1 MHVIKTIKFDL
12 PIDGVKVK
20 NIEELRDHFTI
31 EVLEL
36 YREGKLKR
44 WLDSQK
50 LNDKINS
57 LNDLELVC
65 DDNFLLMR
73 GLCEI
78 FEIQA
83 DDELIKIAIGE
94 TNKSF
99 PTLEKIK
106 ITLEEDKKNTII
118 TLLKPTHDELK
129 ELKRKLE
136 ELRRE
141 KEKLQEENKEL
152 MEMIENLGGSIPL
165 FILKMKNL
173 KNSSKGYV
181 K

>member
-1 MHVIKTIKFDL
+1 MHVIKKIKFDL

-20 NIEELRDHFTI
+20 NLEELRDHFTV

-44 WLDSQK
+44 WLDSCK

-78 FEIQA
+78 FEIQV
-83 DDELIKIAIGE
+83 DDELIKITIGE

-99 PTLEKIK
+99 PTLEEIK
-106 ITLEEDKKNTII
+106 ITLEENKKNTII
-118 TLLKPTHDELK
+118 TLLKPTLDELK
-129 ELKRKLE
+129 

-152 MEMIENLGGSIPL
+152 MEIVANIDGGIPL
-165 FILKMKNL
+165 LILLKLKNL
-173 KNSSKGYV
+173 KNSSEGYV